1 MANACFDQAT
11 YHVMGREVT
20 IETPFVITTN
30 LDSRSERAGD
40 RENIIV
46 FEISTVSQEELAAAE
61 KKVIQDVPIK

>member
-1 MANACFDQAT
+1 MANACFDQAAH
-11 YHVMGREVT
+11 HVMGREVT

-61 KKVIQDVPIK
+61 KKVTGLF